1 MLLFSTNIY
10 CYYLI
15 YVVIADDNDIVRD
28 IHSGQRHI
36 PCRHVIFYIEYLTC
50 ESIDAEDEMK
60 VESYI
65 RTGCD
70 SGDVVC
76 ESTEVK
82 TCQPVVT
89 LNTLSHKCFCRSL
102 SDNDTDISNANLI
115 PWQALSRHMRGFTY
129 NRQISGGHPATEYS
143 KKPLRFIISPYNLD
157 DSVFTASSQLW
168 NCPPYKARIDGKY
181 TEYDEQYA
189 EFDGWCSISRSI
201 TDWLQMDLQ
210 NKYVVRGALVQ
221 KRIIGHQHPTMISVK
236 SSDDGNDWDSIITDL
251 DIVSL
256 YRPSSYGD
264 VATVWF
270 LQPGNK
276 RYWRIYIKAYYG
288 WSSMKCDMI
297 GYPL

>member
-1 MLLFSTNIY
+1 MLLFYTHIY

-15 YVVIADDNDIVRD
+15 SVVLAVDYDIVRD

-50 ESIDAEDEMK
+50 EIIDREDEMK
-60 VESYI
+60 IDPYI

-70 SGDVVC
+70 SDDVVC
-76 ESTEVK
+76 ENTEVK

-89 LNTLSHKCFCRSL
+89 LNTLSYKCFCRSL

-143 KKPLRFIISPYNLD
+143 KKPLRFIISHYNLD
-157 DSVFTASSQLW
+157 DSVFTASSNW
-168 NCPPYKARIDGKY
+168 PTCPPARARIETYNDHPN
-181 TEYDEQYA
+181 
-189 EFDGWCSISRSI
+189 GWCSSVRSS
-201 TDWLQMDLQ
+201 DEWLQVDLLGH
-210 NKYVVRGALVQ
+210 YVVRGVLIK
-221 KRIIGHQHPTMISVK
+221 KRSDYGQYGQYPEGISVK
-236 SSDDGNDWDSIITDL
+236 SSDDGNDWDPIITDL
-251 DIVSL
+251 DIVSV

-264 VATVWF
+264 AATVWF
-270 LQPGNK
+270 PQAATN
-276 RYWRIYIKAYYG
+276 RHWRIHINAYFI
-288 WSSMKCDMI
+288 WPSMKCELI